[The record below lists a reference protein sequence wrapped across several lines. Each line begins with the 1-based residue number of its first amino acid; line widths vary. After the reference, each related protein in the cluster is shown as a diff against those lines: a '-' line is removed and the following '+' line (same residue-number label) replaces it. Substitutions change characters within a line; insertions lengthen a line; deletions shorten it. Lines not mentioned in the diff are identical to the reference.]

1 MSSLISFFCLF
12 VCFKTLSYYNTHFP
26 WSHIWKS
33 ITFFISDLWKT
44 LNKTN
49 KPTFLFFHTFHFGI
63 YQSLI
68 LDYVFLSVLARE
80 NFFSKSDKELFA
92 ALLQSQPQTNK
103 KTPTFRS
110 SFTLLRTY
118 FTNFTSGIKGEV
130 AIKQTLAKEK
140 CTKQQLLLI
149 WTTYS
154 GHF

>member
-33 ITFFISDLWKT
+33 ITFFISDLWKNLT
-44 LNKTN
+44 K
-49 KPTFLFFHTFHFGI
+49 
-63 YQSLI
+63 
-68 LDYVFLSVLARE
+68 
-80 NFFSKSDKELFA
+80 
-92 ALLQSQPQTNK
+92 QTNLPFYSFTHFILGFIRAWFWTVYFSLFLHVRIFFK
-103 KTPTFRS
+103 IRQGTFCCFITVSTPNKQKTPTFRS

-130 AIKQTLAKEK
+130 AVKQTLAKEK
-140 CTKQQLLLI
+140 RTKQQLLLI

>member
-26 WSHIWKS
+26 WSHILKS

-103 KTPTFRS
+103 KPLPLDPLLPSWEHISQILLVELKVKLQS
-110 SFTLLRTY
+110 SR
-118 FTNFTSGIKGEV
+118 
-130 AIKQTLAKEK
+130 
-140 CTKQQLLLI
+140 
-149 WTTYS
+149 
-154 GHF
+154 H

>member
-103 KTPTFRS
+103 KPLPLDPLLPSWEHISQILLVELKVKLQS
-110 SFTLLRTY
+110 SR
-118 FTNFTSGIKGEV
+118 
-130 AIKQTLAKEK
+130 
-140 CTKQQLLLI
+140 
-149 WTTYS
+149 
-154 GHF
+154 H